1 MSTTRTM
8 TQEKLNE
15 LSEEMYRVL
24 YPNDKPKYNLDK
36 QDFMKLLFVLDEL
49 STTPLLR

>member
-1 MSTTRTM
+1 M

-15 LSEEMYRVL
+15 LSNVMYEVL

-36 QDFMKLLFVLDEL
+36 DNFIKLLFVLDEL
-49 STTPLLR
+49 SLTPLFKG